1 MNVQKE
7 KICKIYFVCAGNKKG
22 IMFSPNINL
31 DSNKMM
37 IHVSFNYLKLY
48 MEFISLYMLV
58 LLLKQEGVFWMWV
71 KLLTKYNIQV

>member
-22 IMFSPNINL
+22 IMLSPNINL

-48 MEFISLYMLV
+48 KEFISL
-58 LLLKQEGVFWMWV
+58 
-71 KLLTKYNIQV
+71 